1 MDDDDEVENEGKS
14 GKKNIILLKEK
25 TQKRVRALLCPSS
38 RDKTH
43 HERLVKRVEHL
54 STNLSL
60 ITSSVL

>member
-1 MDDDDEVENEGKS
+1 MKGNRERKTS
-14 GKKNIILLKEK
+14 SSSSSSTKEK